1 MPKVVARR
9 VPSHPG
15 WRRECPLAM
24 GGVGGIFCGFM
35 RPGSLS
41 TTLHV
46 QLGETQLVSQIVRE
60 FGQWHGVPE
69 ETIFVIKLS
78 LDEVVTNIVTHSP
91 KRPPGAKQILVRLST
106 VDGQVEV
113 EVEDDG
119 GAFNPLALPAPD
131 IGAPL
136 QDRSPGGLGIHLV
149 RSLMDHVIYRR
160 IGRRNRFTMTKR
172 VA

>member
-1 MPKVVARR
+1 
-9 VPSHPG
+9 
-15 WRRECPLAM
+15 
-24 GGVGGIFCGFM
+24 M

-41 TTLHV
+41 TKLHV
-46 QLGETQLVSQIVRE
+46 QLGETQLVSKIVHE
-60 FGQWHGVPE
+60 FGKWHNVPQ

-91 KRPPGAKQILVRLST
+91 KRPPGAREIVIRLST
-106 VDGQVEV
+106 VDGQIQA

-119 GAFNPLALPAPD
+119 GAFNPLALPPPD
-131 IGAPL
+131 IEAPL
-136 QDRSPGGLGIHLV
+136 QDRDPGGLGIHLV
-149 RSLMDHVIYRR
+149 RSLMDDVNYCR